1 MDSARMHSAR
11 MHLARLEGALGY
23 AFRDRALL
31 QRALTH
37 RSAGASHNE
46 RLEFLGDAML
56 GYLVARRL
64 FDAFPDAPEED
75 LTLMRAGL
83 VRKHALA
90 EVARDIA
97 LGDHLLLGSGE
108 RSSGVRDRASV
119 LADALEAVVGAAAL
133 DGGIDAGA
141 AIVDTLFGARIVA
154 FDGPPPKDAKTRL
167 QELLQARAKPL
178 PTYRIVEV
186 GGAAHRRLFTMGCRV
201 EGIDGETVGTGSSRR
216 RAEQDAA
223 MRVMAILDEAG
234 G

>member
-1 MDSARMHSAR
+1 MHSAR

-64 FDAFPDAPEED
+64 FDAFPDAREED

-133 DGGIDAGA
+133 DGGIDAGT
-141 AIVDTLFGARIVA
+141 AIVDTLFGARIAA

-167 QELLQARAKPL
+167 QEIVQGRGMAL
-178 PTYRIVEV
+178 PEYMVEDV
-186 GGAAHRRLFTMGCRV
+186 GGKAHARRYVVRCCVDALEVAAT
-201 EGIDGETVGTGSSRR
+201 GTASSRR
-216 RAEQDAA
+216 EAEQAA
-223 MRVMAILDEAG
+223 ARGVLERLA
-234 G
+234 